1 MTTILVVDNRDS
13 FIHTLVGYL
22 HEMGAETRMVD
33 ADSVTEP
40 DRLIAAYDAVL
51 ISPGPGAPED
61 AGSSVEVVHAA
72 AASGVP
78 LLGVCLGHQA
88 VAVAFGATVAEAPE
102 LMHGMTSAVRHDG
115 SLPFAGMP
123 DEFTAGRYHSLAVDA
138 TSVPS
143 ELRVTA
149 RAAGGAIM
157 AIAHRHL
164 PILGVQFHPESVLT
178 EGGHRMLGNW
188 LESIGL
194 AGAQQR
200 GARLV
205 PHRPGA

>member
-1 MTTILVVDNRDS
+1 M
-13 FIHTLVGYL
+13 
-22 HEMGAETRMVD
+22 
-33 ADSVTEP
+33 
-40 DRLIAAYDAVL
+40 
-51 ISPGPGAPED
+51 
-61 AGSSVEVVHAA
+61 
-72 AASGVP
+72 
-78 LLGVCLGHQA
+78 
-88 VAVAFGATVAEAPE
+88 
-102 LMHGMTSAVRHDG
+102 
-115 SLPFAGMP
+115 FAGMP
-123 DEFTAGRYHSLAVDA
+123 EEFTAGRYHSLAVDA
-138 TSVPS
+138 ASVPS

-149 RAAGGAIM
+149 RAAGGTIM

>member
-1 MTTILVVDNRDS
+1 MTTVLVVDNHDS

-22 HEMGAETRMVD
+22 HEIGAETRMVD
-33 ADSVTEP
+33 ADALTEP
-40 DRLIAAYDAVL
+40 DRLVAAYDAVL

-61 AGSSVEVVHAA
+61 AGSSVAVVHAA

-102 LMHGMTSAVRHDG
+102 LMHGMTSTVRHDG
-115 SLPFAGMP
+115 SAMFAGMP
-123 DEFTAGRYHSLAVDA
+123 DEFTAGRYHSLAVDV

-149 RAAGGAIM
+149 HAAGGTIM
-157 AIAHRHL
+157 AIEHRHL
-164 PILGVQFHPESVLT
+164 QILGVQFHPESVLT

-194 AGAQQR
+194 DGAQQR

-205 PHRPGA
+205 PHRPGV